1 MKAKPTK
8 KMIIGAGT
16 GVALLAGWWLFSGG
30 GTTVEQVPTRMV
42 QRGPLEITVLQGG
55 EIRALHNT
63 EVKSEI
69 EIPTKI
75 LNIIP
80 EGYLITDEDVK
91 EGKVLIELD
100 STDLKT
106 KIQNHEIE
114 FQTTVSAYIDADENR
129 EIQKSENQ
137 SLVRDMKQTTIF
149 ALMDFEKYLG
159 RDVTASILAAAKLPR
174 NVEDL
179 EKYADVLESQA
190 NVPVS
195 ADDRLAAKKPGANTE
210 EASDPAAAVHTAAP
224 KEDKQAEA
232 SAKKKTAPARSKV
245 EDTPSELVDFSRFLD
260 QKSTNDGEAQQKL
273 RQLEDELLV
282 RKAEYAVAKQKA
294 EASQRL
300 ADRKFIA
307 QAQLENDQVTLEKVQ
322 LNVKTAE
329 TELALFRKY
338 AFNKQCATLL
348 AAYRETLNKLQR
360 TIRANRSRRAQAETR
375 FLTAKRRYEMELAQ
389 REDLER
395 QLAACVVKAAQPGL
409 VAYGDLNAS
418 ASYNYS
424 NSIEEGATVRLRQTM
439 LTIPDMSQ
447 MGVKLNV
454 HESQVKKVRI
464 GQPVKVRVDAEPGKV
479 LDGRVAELAILPDSS
494 SSRYTPNLKVYPCT
508 VHINGYH
515 PWMKPGMNAKVEIII
530 DQLADVLY
538 VPVQSVE
545 VEDDRHFCYIQE
557 GGSLQRREIS
567 TGLFNDQFI
576 EVRSGLSGSEAV
588 ALTLPKKAEL
598 DTGTTPVPGENGG
611 GSKPTKPEKAKG
623 KEKSIAAATP

>member
-1 MKAKPTK
+1 MKKGKNIKLITIAG
-8 KMIIGAGT
+8 GAG
-16 GVALLAGWWLFSGG
+16 VLLLSLWWLMSGSSS
-30 GTTVEQVPTRMV
+30 TSQQVPTYIV
-42 QRGPLEITVLQGG
+42 QRGPLEINVLNGG
-55 EIRALHNT
+55 EIRALQNT

-75 LNIIP
+75 LSIIP

-137 SLVRDMKQTTIF
+137 SLVRDMKQTGIF

-159 RDVTASILAAAKLPR
+159 RDVTAAVLKAAKMPS
-174 NVEDL
+174 NTEDF
-179 EKYADVLESQA
+179 EKYADVLETQA
-190 NVPVS
+190 NSQISKTLDKPVL
-195 ADDRLAAKKPGANTE
+195 DEKKKPATN
-210 EASDPAAAVHTAAP
+210 P
-224 KEDKQAEA
+224 KTQEVT
-232 SAKKKTAPARSKV
+232 S
-245 EDTPSELVDFSRFLD
+245 SELVDFTPFLE
-260 QKSTNDGEAQQKL
+260 QKATNDGEAQQTL
-273 RQLEDELLV
+273 RQLEDELLL
-282 RKAEYAVAKQKA
+282 RRSELAVAKQKA

-300 ADRKFIA
+300 SEKKFIA
-307 QAQLENDQVTLEKVQ
+307 QAQLENDLVNLEKVQ
-322 LNVKTAE
+322 LAGKTAE
-329 TELALFRKY
+329 TQLALFKKY
-338 AFNKQCATLL
+338 EFSKKCSTLL
-348 AAYRETLNKLQR
+348 AGYREALNKLQR

-395 QLAACVVKAAQPGL
+395 QLAACVVKSAQPGL
-409 VAYGDLNAS
+409 VAYGNLNAS
-418 ASYNYS
+418 SSYNYS

-447 MGVKLNV
+447 MGVRLTV

-479 LDGRVAELAILPDSS
+479 MDGRVAELAILPDSS
-494 SSRYTPNLKVYPCT
+494 SSRFTPNLKVYPCT

-515 PWMKPGMNAKVEIII
+515 PWMKPGMNAKVEIVI

-538 VPVQSVE
+538 VPVQAVE
-545 VEDDRHFCYIQE
+545 VEKDHHFCYIE
-557 GGSLQRREIS
+557 NGGSLERREIS
-567 TGLFNDQFI
+567 TGLFNDEFI
-576 EVRSGLSGSEAV
+576 EVRGGLNGGESV
-588 ALTLPKKAEL
+588 ALALPKKSEL
-598 DTGTTPVPGENGG
+598 DPGKNN
-611 GSKPTKPEKAKG
+611 SSAPAAADPKAKPAK
-623 KEKSIAAATP
+623 KEKTIAAAKP